1 MLRTKK
7 GFTLI
12 ELMVV
17 IVIIGILA
25 ALAIPRFTDAS
36 AKAKMSEAPRVLA
49 SYESAQLA
57 RIAETGE
64 TGTEDE
70 IVFEVPE
77 DSKWWSYKVAGDG
90 ESCTGTADNDIG
102 DFTKDGTLETTYDK
116 KDDKFNHTSSDNDAV
131 EKYIP
136 NFLSE

>member
-36 AKAKMSEAPRVLA
+36 AKAKMSEAPRVIG

-57 RIAETGE
+57 RIAETGVPGD
-64 TGTEDE
+64 TST
-70 IVFEVPE
+70 IVFEVPTE
-77 DSKWWSYKVAGDG
+77 SKWWGYDVPDSSKIEAASD
-90 ESCTGTADNDIG
+90 AKIG
-102 DFTKDGTLETTYDK
+102 DFGAGK
-116 KDDKFNHTSSDNDAV
+116 KLISTINTDFDAFDHSTDEDSAIV

-136 NFLSE
+136 NFFN